1 MSMPSD
7 GARFAGTHSEGRVA
21 AGSSVSVRLTSGG
34 VEVRSESG
42 SGARTWPYESLRS
55 SVPLLKGAPDVLLSL
70 QPDGTETLFV
80 DDPSFAQLLLA
91 RAPALSAGRQRWR
104 GMKPG
109 LSVLAAVA
117 GIVGAVWLLDL
128 HPAQTVARLMP
139 QEARVRL
146 GGAVVTSMAKDRRIC
161 ETPAS
166 AAALTR
172 LTGRLATAASN
183 KPIPLR
189 VLVLDWSL
197 VNAFAVPGGQI
208 ILTRGLIQQAASPDE
223 VAGVLSHELGHAI
236 ELHPEAGIVRALG
249 MAAAIQ
255 LAFAGSQG
263 TASNIGLVLTQ
274 LRYTRIAEREADAH
288 ALRILRGAGIS
299 PKGFGDFF
307 ERIGGKPS
315 KPEPDRRYMDLEV
328 LSTHPAPA
336 ERLSNIRSQASYPAT
351 PAMSA
356 DDWRALREACG
367 PPAVRPVPPSP
378 PAQATARPSPNPAPM
393 PTPGGPMPPPTSG
406 PATSAPDAAA
416 GREIAEATKVLAAN
430 PADVAALQKRARA
443 YGKQNRHELALGD
456 YARAAAIKPD
466 DATLHYGRG
475 LALQSLRRYEE
486 ALRAY
491 DEALRL
497 APTYANAL
505 NNRGHTYRALKRYDD
520 ALRDFEELVRV
531 QPSFIHG
538 YYNRALVK
546 REMDRDE
553 ESVRDFGA
561 TLDRDKDYTAAYTGR
576 GMAYEKL
583 GSRDKAIEDFRTA
596 LAMPQKY
603 SNGAW
608 AHSAARERLK
618 ALGIAAP

>member
-7 GARFAGTHSEGRVA
+7 GARFAGMHSGGRVA
-21 AGSSVSVRLTSGG
+21 AASPVSVRFTTGG
-34 VEVRSESG
+34 LELRDDTG
-42 SGARTWPYESLRS
+42 RDARTWPYEALRS
-55 SVPLLKGAPDVLLSL
+55 AVPLLKGAPDVLLSL
-70 QPDGTETLFV
+70 QPDGIETLFV
-80 DDPSFAQLLLA
+80 EDPSFAQFLLA

-109 LSVLAAVA
+109 LGVLAAVA
-117 GIVGAVWLLDL
+117 SIVSAVWLLDL

-146 GGAVVTSMAKDRRIC
+146 GGAVVASMAKDRKIC

-166 AAALTR
+166 AAALSR
-172 LTGRLATAASN
+172 LTSRLAMAASD
-183 KPIPLR
+183 KPLPLR

-208 ILTRGLIQQAASPDE
+208 ILTRGLIQQATSPDE
-223 VAGVLSHELGHAI
+223 VAGVLSHELGHAL

-288 ALRILRGAGIS
+288 ALRILKGAGIS

-307 ERIGGKPS
+307 ERIEGKPS
-315 KPEPDRRYMDLEV
+315 KPESDRRYMDLEV

-336 ERLSNIRSQASYPAT
+336 ERLSNIRAQANYPAT

-356 DDWRALREACG
+356 DDWRALGEACG
-367 PPAVRPVPPSP
+367 PPVRPVPPASSARPSASP
-378 PAQATARPSPNPAPM
+378 TPAGPTPSSTPGPAGNAAEAATAR
-393 PTPGGPMPPPTSG
+393 
-406 PATSAPDAAA
+406 D
-416 GREIAEATKVLAAN
+416 IAEATKALAAN

-443 YGKQNRHELALGD
+443 YSKQNRHELALAD

-466 DATLHYGRG
+466 DAALHYGRG
-475 LALQSLRRYEE
+475 LALQSLRRHDE
-486 ALRAY
+486 ALRAL

-505 NNRGHTYRALKRYDD
+505 NSRGHTYRALKRYDD
-520 ALRDFEELVRV
+520 ALRDFDALVRV
-531 QPSFIHG
+531 QPNFIHG

-553 ESVRDFGA
+553 ESVRDFGV
-561 TLDRDKDYTAAYTGR
+561 TLDRDKGYTAAYTGR

-608 AHSAARERLK
+608 AHTAARERLK
-618 ALGIAAP
+618 ALGVAAP